1 VEKEAGPF
9 PAYDEQR
16 RQLAMASYVGSKV
29 RTRRL
34 RQGWTQHQLAS
45 YAGIT
50 TEQVSRIE
58 RDLVQPRW
66 KTIIRLA
73 DALDIDNPF
82 ELLDDD

>member
-1 VEKEAGPF
+1 
-9 PAYDEQR
+9 
-16 RQLAMASYVGSKV
+16 MASYVGSKV

-73 DALDIDNPF
+73 DALDIDWYCPTSADGSP
-82 ELLDDD
+82 LSHGSTS